1 MTTPPARRPWRPSR
15 RDGLALGL
23 TAIFIAYFLVWLPG
37 PGAGLSLI
45 GVELGEWIKFLG
57 VGPQRNWFYAP
68 PIALGLL
75 LALWTALWP
84 NRRWQTWLVRAL
96 AVAVALLAFP
106 AIAAITAEPPSEW
119 LLRLALIGGVVAAAG
134 LAALLA
140 GRGGAGRR
148 AVWPVMAA
156 VAIAGAAGPAWAY
169 LGVRPVVAAALR
181 QPVGI
186 GPGVWLNVL
195 GGALVA
201 ALCLLAWRAG
211 RQK

>member
-1 MTTPPARRPWRPSR
+1 MTPPPARRLWPPAR

-23 TAIFIAYFLVWLPG
+23 TALFLAYFLVWLPG
-37 PGAGLSLI
+37 PGVGLSLI
-45 GVELGEWIKFLG
+45 GIELGEWIKFLG
-57 VGPQRNWFYAP
+57 VGPLRNWFYAP
-68 PIALGLL
+68 PIVLGLL
-75 LALWTALWP
+75 LALWTATWP
-84 NRRWQTWLVRAL
+84 NRRWRTWLARAL

-119 LLRLALIGGVVAAAG
+119 LLRLALIGGVALVAG

-140 GRGGAGRR
+140 GRG
-148 AVWPVMAA
+148 VWPVMAA
-156 VAIAGAAGPAWAY
+156 VAIVGAAGPAWAY
-169 LGVRPVVAAALR
+169 LAVRPVVAAALR

-186 GPGVWLNVL
+186 GPGVWLNTL

-201 ALCLLAWRAG
+201 VVCLLAWRAG